1 MRSMTLARLAC
12 LVSLVLTSVVLGGC
26 GQKGPLTLVSPQ
38 PQPQDALVTGT
49 GTDEEEPSQEEESPG
64 NDP

>member
-1 MRSMTLARLAC
+1 MTLARLAC
-12 LVSLVLTSVVLGGC
+12 LVSLVLTSVVLSGC

-38 PQPQDALVTGT
+38 PEPQDALVTDA
-49 GTDEEEPSQEEESPG
+49 GTDEEEPSQEEESSA